1 MVDIVTFTTLQAGGP
16 RGQCRVGYVFW
27 QGGRILNNGEV
38 FLIGTFDQKC
48 RKVCGARFERRCP
61 PIPQLGLK
69 NAGESRRLYGC
80 DYVILGLF
88 VISSLIVLSG
98 LWMIFAERD
107 RFLLFI
113 PELGVVSIATVCLW
127 TAAFAFDLG
136 LEILRILGEII
147 IAKYRGFRRLRQK
160 RINQIPLLTLTWF
173 YLAFSFALA
182 ILIQNAIYTGQGAIG
197 YLLTWFAAA
206 IAHYLFKNAGGKK
219 VPVEKN

>member
-1 MVDIVTFTTLQAGGP
+1 M
-16 RGQCRVGYVFW
+16 
-27 QGGRILNNGEV
+27 
-38 FLIGTFDQKC
+38 
-48 RKVCGARFERRCP
+48 
-61 PIPQLGLK
+61 
-69 NAGESRRLYGC
+69 
-80 DYVILGLF
+80 
-88 VISSLIVLSG
+88 
-98 LWMIFAERD
+98 
-107 RFLLFI
+107 
-113 PELGVVSIATVCLW
+113 CLW